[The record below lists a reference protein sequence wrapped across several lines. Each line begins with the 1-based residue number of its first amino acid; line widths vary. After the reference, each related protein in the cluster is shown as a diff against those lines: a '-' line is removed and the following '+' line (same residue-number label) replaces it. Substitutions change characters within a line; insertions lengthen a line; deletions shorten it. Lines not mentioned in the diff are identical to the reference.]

1 MGRMGAR
8 ARDARGQST
17 VEAALLLPTIMFTLE
32 SMLRYVSM
40 VSSL

>member
-1 MGRMGAR
+1 MNAS
-8 ARDARGQST
+8 AAAATTST
-17 VEAALLLPTIMFTLE
+17 TTIMFTLE